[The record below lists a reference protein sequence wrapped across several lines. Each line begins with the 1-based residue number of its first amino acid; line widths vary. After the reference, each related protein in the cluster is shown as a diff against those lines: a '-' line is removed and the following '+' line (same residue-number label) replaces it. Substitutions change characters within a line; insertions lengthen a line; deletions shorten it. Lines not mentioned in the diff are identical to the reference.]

1 MPGPYGRLV
10 NAATDPLSPYAAVV
24 LAGGRAARLGGRAKP
39 QLQVG
44 GRTMLA
50 TVLDAVADARP
61 RVVVGPSQP
70 VADGVVLVR
79 EQPPGGGP
87 VAAMRTGVAA
97 VDTDVVAVLA
107 GDLPF
112 VTAALVREQPPR
124 GGPVAALR
132 AGLAHVEADVVA
144 VLAGDL
150 PFLTAGLVRSLRE
163 RLPAQADLQR
173 LLGRDGVRSRAALV
187 AADAQHRRPARHSSH
202 GCDGNRLTGGT
213 PPTAVPSAP

>member
-10 NAATDPLSPYAAVV
+10 SATTDPLPPYAAVV

-61 RVVVGPSQP
+61 RVVVGPPQP

-112 VTAALVREQPPR
+112 VTAALVQELRARLADDGVLVTDDAGRDQYLLGVWRTAPLRRVLTGAR
-124 GGPVAALR
+124 GPVPVRRVVAALSVTRYRPVR
-132 AGLAHVEADVVA
+132 APG
-144 VLAGDL
+144 
-150 PFLTAGLVRSLRE
+150 T
-163 RLPAQADLQR
+163 PAPWTDCDTPADLAR
-173 LLGRDGVRSRAALV
+173 ARAAAGEL
-187 AADAQHRRPARHSSH
+187 
-202 GCDGNRLTGGT
+202 GWG
-213 PPTAVPSAP
+213 